1 MKAISQL
8 LLSFLA
14 NAGWQV
20 ALIVAAAAV
29 GAWSIHFLAPRRRHA
44 LWVAA
49 LFMSFGLPLLTCAR
63 LITTEQVS
71 SPASSATAIK
81 EISTPAIVEAGR
93 SFEPNPVAVPMS
105 AETPNRFLKIN
116 AGLAV
121 SLAGFYLLF
130 LLYRSLRLI
139 GAWRRTRV
147 IKRSAHEISLN
158 EEHEKIFVRC
168 QSAIGVRR
176 VEIRSSAAVSVP
188 LTVGIRRPLVIL
200 PERLLVSAEADV
212 LMSAVGHELVH
223 VLRRD
228 YLLNL
233 IYELIYLPLSF
244 HPAAAMMRRKIH
256 QTRELSC
263 DELVTEKLLAAE
275 VYAHSLVQLAGSAVP
290 FGRQA
295 TLTVGITDADILE
308 VRVMSLLRKP
318 KLNVRR
324 KKLSLIA
331 AVSLLAVPLVAASA
345 FGVRLDIK
353 STDVNAPASS
363 QSSDDLLQS
372 QPEKTSLPVSDQDQ
386 DQAKRREQREQREA
400 EEKKRAE
407 SEKKGEGQ
415 ASESEMRA
423 RREYEE
429 KELRERESSVER
441 ELKEKA
447 ELDPQLRAELE
458 ERARHQE
465 EEIKAKLVARTA
477 LARMAKITMEQAIQI
492 ANSQNPGK
500 VMDCFLVGQGWESPG
515 KLGKDG
521 HALYHVVI
529 VSPDETNPM
538 ITHVMVNALDGT
550 ILKTEREER
559 GKENAR
565 PGISGGVLNN
575 KAISMPSP
583 EYPAIARAAQ
593 ASGTVTVQV
602 TVDEQ
607 GNVIA
612 ARAVAGHPLLQ
623 AASVGAARQAKFS
636 PTLLSG
642 EPVKITGV
650 LVYNFVV
657 Q

>member
-1 MKAISQL
+1 MRAISQF
-8 LLSFLA
+8 LLSFLV
-14 NAGWQV
+14 NAGWQI
-20 ALIVAAAAV
+20 ALIVAAAAI
-29 GAWSIHFLAPRRRHA
+29 GAWLIHFLAPRRRHA

-63 LITTEQVS
+63 LIATQRVS
-71 SPASSATAIK
+71 LPESSALAIK
-81 EISTPAIVEAGR
+81 ETSTPVIVEAQR
-93 SFEPNPVAVPMS
+93 SFKPDPVAVPVS
-105 AETPNRFLKIN
+105 VEAPNRFVKIN

-121 SLAGFYLLF
+121 MLAGLYFLF

-139 GAWRRTRV
+139 GAWRRTGV
-147 IKRSAHEISLN
+147 IKRSAHEISLT
-158 EEHEKIFVRC
+158 EQHERIFNRC
-168 QSAIGVRR
+168 RSAIGVQR

-188 LTVGIRRPLVIL
+188 LTVGVRRPLVIL
-200 PERLLVSAEADV
+200 PERLLASADV
-212 LMSAVGHELVH
+212 DVLTSAVGHELTH

-290 FGRQA
+290 FGRRV

-324 KKLSLIA
+324 KKLSLVA
-331 AVSLLAVPLVAASA
+331 AALLLSLPLVAASA

-353 STDVNAPASS
+353 SPDIKPPAIS
-363 QSSDDLLQS
+363 QSSESLLQA
-372 QPEKTSLPVSDQDQ
+372 QPEKASLLMSGQDQ
-386 DQAKRREQREQREA
+386 EKAKKREQREA

-407 SEKKGEGQ
+407 SDKKREGES
-415 ASESEMRA
+415 SEAEMRA
-423 RREYEE
+423 RRELEE
-429 KELRERESSVER
+429 KELRERDSSVER

-458 ERARHQE
+458 ERARRQE
-465 EEIKAKLVARTA
+465 EENKAKLVARTA

-529 VSPDETNPM
+529 VSPDESNPT

-550 ILKTEREER
+550 IFKTEREER
-559 GKENAR
+559 GQENAR
-565 PGISGGVLNN
+565 PRISGGVLNN

-593 ASGTVTVQV
+593 AAGTVTVQV
-602 TVDEQ
+602 TIDEE

-623 AASVGAARQAKFS
+623 AASVAAARQAKFS
-636 PTLLSG
+636 RTLLSG
-642 EPVKITGV
+642 EPVKVTGV
-650 LVYNFVV
+650 LVYNFLA